1 MPGNADTGK
10 TLVIL
15 VNWRRP
21 ADTIAC
27 MRRLADLAGNFSVCV
42 CENSSPDD
50 SFPVIHQGIASL
62 GCSVVQESYAETRFQ
77 SGITDSQVGFKEVLL
92 TRAPSNLGFAG
103 GNNYAFERWVE
114 VFGMDFEYVWFLN
127 NDTEPDQNCLSFMLE
142 KFDDSSK
149 VGIVG
154 STLVYYFDKKTVQ
167 ALGGSVYKA
176 GIGLMHEIG
185 NGVQWPSKVDE
196 FSVTRQL
203 SYVCGASMLVSRQFI
218 EDVGLMQ
225 DDYFLFFE
233 EIDWSMRARV
243 AGYSLAYASQ
253 AVVYHK
259 EGASIGSGVGAK
271 RSLLAEYYGMRNKLL
286 ITWRFFPWAI
296 PSVWLISWLQVARRL
311 AQQRPRHAWLMAR
324 VLLGIG
330 KSPV

>member
-1 MPGNADTGK
+1 MLGNTDTDK

-21 ADTIAC
+21 SDTIAC
-27 MRRLADLAGNFSVCV
+27 IRGLADLVGNFSVCV

-50 SFPVIHQGIASL
+50 SFALIYQGIASL
-62 GCSVVQESYAETRFQ
+62 GCEVVQESDSEAWFK
-77 SGITDSQVGFKEVLL
+77 SGAADPPVGFKEVLL
-92 TRAPSNLGFAG
+92 TRARSNLGFAG
-103 GNNYAFERWVE
+103 GNNYAFERWIK
-114 VFGMDFEYVWFLN
+114 VFGKDFKYVWFLN
-127 NDTEPDQNCLSFMLE
+127 NDTEPDRSCLSFMLE
-142 KFDDSSK
+142 KFNDSER

-154 STLVYYFDKKTVQ
+154 STLVYYFDRKTVQ
-167 ALGGSVYKA
+167 AMGGSVYKA
-176 GIGLMHEIG
+176 GTGLMHEIG
-185 NGVQWPSKVDE
+185 NGAQWPCKVDE
-196 FSVTRQL
+196 PWVTRQL
-203 SYVCGASMLVSRQFI
+203 SYVCGASMLVSRRFI

-225 DDYFLFFE
+225 NDYFLFFE
-233 EIDWSMRARV
+233 EIDWSMHARG

-286 ITWRFFPWAI
+286 ITWRFFPWAM
-296 PSVWLISWLQVARRL
+296 PSVWLISWLQVVRRL
-311 AQQRPRHAWLMAR
+311 MQQRPRHAWLMAR
-324 VLLGIG
+324 ILLGIG